1 MKLILRLALI
11 LLALSCQ
18 PLSADEPDVELSMT
32 TTFTLA
38 ASGESYRLSSKTD
51 VTRTYLSK
59 RSTSITN
66 VSIGEQFFDSIVG
79 MRAMYKGRDLPAGRF
94 GEETARGSDV
104 FISNLRVRTIDFP
117 GDIAQG
123 DQIWY
128 SYSRE
133 YSSPAFLPVVT
144 LPNINYIKEYR
155 IVINHPDNVTAEFD
169 FFFPQDSLS
178 YRIDRS
184 DKEMTVLEFTDITS
198 RPALPNFPYNDMR
211 GAVQIRM
218 LEGGTSL
225 NPTGIADFAG
235 WYMELFDQKPA
246 LEPAFADLLKDDL
259 KGAKSDLEKIRIIYD
274 HVRSTIRYIADEGAM
289 HAFVPRDPS
298 LVLKRG
304 YGDCKDRAYL
314 VAALARREGIKVDMA
329 LLSTVPTPKFAGT
342 HVSQFNH
349 VICAYKHNGRWI
361 FFDPTH
367 KYCEFGN
374 LPDGDIGRPALVLDA
389 DSPELVEIAAPNTS
403 PAITIGIT
411 ASLGAPQKGK
421 ALITMRNDLFHLAA
435 ESLEKKT
442 ELERENILSN
452 IVTGFFN
459 KISFDYFT
467 LASRTDSTITFESKA
482 DLSDFMVSSSSKT
495 YLSQMPFRLIDP
507 EMLGR
512 EGDTYAIYNDNRM
525 GIVMNINLDI
535 AGHTADSASLAFGG
549 RNGASFNAG
558 LTRVSSE
565 SVTLEYEVRHL
576 AKRID
581 GNDRPPY
588 IEFCRSFLKSKKN
601 MFVFTR
607 KQG

>member
-1 MKLILRLALI
+1 MKVILRLALA
-11 LLALSCQ
+11 LLALCYQ
-18 PLSADEPDVELSMT
+18 HLSADEPDFELSMT
-32 TTFTLA
+32 TTFTMA
-38 ASGESYRLSSKTD
+38 PSGESYALSSKTD

-66 VSIGEQFFDSIVG
+66 VSVGEQFFDSIVG
-79 MRAMYKGRDLPAGRF
+79 MRAMYKGRDLTEDRF
-94 GEETARGSDV
+94 SQEAASGSDV
-104 FISNLRVRTIDFP
+104 FISNLRVRTIHFP

-133 YSSPAFLPVVT
+133 YNSPAFLPVVT

-155 IVINHPDNVTAEFD
+155 LVINHPDDVTTEFD

-178 YRIDRS
+178 YQIDRS
-184 DKEMTVLEFTDITS
+184 NKEITVLEFKDIRS
-198 RPALPNFPYNDMR
+198 RAALPNFPYNDMR

-218 LEGGTSL
+218 QKEGTAI

-235 WYMELFDQKPA
+235 WYMKLFDQKPA
-246 LEPAFADLLKDDL
+246 LDPAFADLLKDDL

-329 LLSTVPTPKFAGT
+329 LLSTSPTPKFAGT

-374 LPDGDIGRPALVLDA
+374 LPEGDVGRPALVLDA
-389 DSPELVEIAAPNTS
+389 DSPELVEISAPNTS
-403 PAITIGIT
+403 PAIKIDIT
-411 ASLGAPQKGK
+411 ASLGAPQKGR
-421 ALITMRNDLFHLAA
+421 AVITMRNDLFHLAA

-467 LASRTDSTITFESKA
+467 LASRTDSSITFESNA
-482 DLSDFMVSSSSKT
+482 DLSDFMVSSSSRT

-512 EGDTYAIYNDNRM
+512 EQDDYAIYNDNRM
-525 GIVMNINLDI
+525 GIVMNIDLNI
-535 AGHTADSASLAFGG
+535 AGHTADTASLAFGE
-549 RNGASFNAG
+549 RDAVRFNAG
-558 LTRVSSE
+558 ITRVSTE
-565 SVTLEYEVRHL
+565 AVKLKYEVRHL

-601 MFVFTR
+601 MFVFTK